1 MKKSFIL
8 LLFIFSIFSF
18 FSCGNGDS
26 DSSDAPVLP
35 VSSNFTISIKNEAK
49 AAFFIAVKKNG
60 ATKSEFLSVP
70 LNQNETKK
78 YEFEKGTVI
87 NAVEFYSG
95 INIQT
100 MTQKLQKSYN
110 STITSNT
117 NLVIR
122 GKDTFTVETLN

>member
-26 DSSDAPVLP
+26 DSSNE
-35 VSSNFTISIKNEAK
+35 SNKFTISIKNEAK

-100 MTQKLQKSYN
+100 MTQKLQKSYD

-117 NLVIR
+117 NLVIK